1 MPMIGG
7 GLTGLLGVGIYHVA
21 GGDLRALDV
30 LSFGDGTLQDG
41 LLGKGTITLFR
52 LLAVGKML
60 TTSLSIGSGGSGG
73 VFGPSMVIGGSIGG
87 VVGLVG
93 KDLFPDVVH
102 NPGSYV
108 LVDMAGFFSA
118 AGKAP
123 ISTLVMVS
131 EMTGTY
137 RLIMPALLV
146 SALSFLLGGRVKLYR
161 SQVAS
166 RLKSGA
172 HQHELNVDL
181 LAGRT
186 VQDLIDRDLL
196 DTDVVTV
203 HDTMPLDEIVR
214 LFTRTTQHHFPM
226 TGRDGEMVGIVSAN
240 DVRQMVEDRDVG
252 AFVIAGDIATWDL
265 VTLRPST
272 DLDTALQRFVSLDV
286 GELPVTD
293 QEDRQKLL
301 GMLGR
306 RDLIRAYNEAKA
318 RFKEQV
324 TG

>member
-1 MPMIGG
+1 
-7 GLTGLLGVGIYHVA
+7 
-21 GGDLRALDV
+21 
-30 LSFGDGTLQDG
+30 
-41 LLGKGTITLFR
+41 
-52 LLAVGKML
+52 ML
-60 TTSLSIGSGGSGG
+60 TTSLSFGSGGSGG
-73 VFGPSMVIGGSIGG
+73 VFGPSMVISGSIGG

-108 LVDMAGFFSA
+108 LVGMARFFSV

-131 EMTGTY
+131 EMTGNY
-137 RLIMPALLV
+137 RLIVPALWV
-146 SALSFLLGGRVKLYR
+146 SALGFLLGGRVKLHR

-166 RLKSGA
+166 RLQSGA

-214 LFTRTTQHHFPM
+214 LSTRTTQHHLPM
-226 TGRDGEMVGIVSAN
+226 TDRDGA
-240 DVRQMVEDRDVG
+240 MVESCPPTTCARWSRTVTS
-252 AFVIAGDIATWDL
+252 APSSSPATSPPGTWSPCA
-265 VTLRPST
+265 RPPTST
-272 DLDTALQRFVSLDV
+272 PHCSASSRWTSASCR
-286 GELPVTD
+286 
-293 QEDRQKLL
+293 
-301 GMLGR
+301 
-306 RDLIRAYNEAKA
+306 
-318 RFKEQV
+318 
-324 TG
+324 